1 MRDLYSNL
9 GAVLAL
15 APAVQNATV
24 TGAAIALP
32 GKIGIAFLVATGAI
46 AGDGEFS
53 LGIEESDDGA
63 TWAAAPAEHVQSDAP
78 AVLLAGA
85 AYRLGYIGWKRQVC
99 LVLTRAGGTSIVAG
113 AVAVFGPDVRP
124 VP

>member
-9 GAVLAL
+9 GAALAL

-32 GKIGIAFLVATGAI
+32 GKTGIIFAVSTGVI
-46 AGDGEFS
+46 AGDGAFS

-63 TWAAAPAEHVQSDAP
+63 TWAAASVDHVQSDAP
-78 AVLLAGA
+78 AVLEAGS
-85 AYRLGYIGWKRQVC
+85 AYRLGYIGWKRRVR
-99 LVLTRAGGTSIVAG
+99 LVLTKVGGTSIIAG
-113 AVAVFGPDVRP
+113 AVAAFGPETRP